1 MWPDNN
7 TESKAATFRPA
18 YPQHAGS
25 NYPQGILRVA
35 QAIFQ
40 RKRVVRGY
48 QIFGLFL
55 EIRNYMK
62 YMYLKINCLHYFLNL
77 DSEFSTIS

>member
-1 MWPDNN
+1 MV
-7 TESKAATFRPA
+7 TEAVMLHTKAATFPPA

-40 RKRVVRGY
+40 QTRVLRGY
-48 QIFGLFL
+48 QIFGTHHFIHKLYG
-55 EIRNYMK
+55 IRVFNDELTAY
-62 YMYLKINCLHYFLNL
+62 NTF
-77 DSEFSTIS
+77 